1 MEESSKSKINVS
13 DYFVEGPSQ
22 KLFRKLKLTGSTDTL
37 ILRKVIFFLI
47 LAWLPLLIFSLIDS
61 TAYNSEIEIPL
72 LFDFVLYVR
81 VFLVIP
87 LVFIAE
93 RIFNST
99 MYGSLNHFV
108 ESGIIAENN
117 VDEYKSILKI
127 FGKYKDSGIIDLL
140 VFMLAYAIV
149 ILVLSNIWKSYGES
163 GSLTSWQYSK
173 DVQGQISLGGYWYAF
188 ITIPIYI
195 FFFARLLWKFLLWSF
210 VLYKISKI
218 NLNLFPTDPD
228 RSGGLGFLGQNQLY
242 FGLLGFIQTSIFSAE
257 IASKILYAGTV
268 ITDYK
273 SFIIGILALFTL
285 IIICPMMFFTN
296 KLIKTKLNG
305 ILEYSVTSHM
315 YVSAFHDKWID
326 GKNSENENLLG
337 SADIQSLAD
346 LSGSYDIVKT
356 MIPLPIDLRAVITLV
371 LLVTVPF
378 SPLILFVI
386 PLDQLFKEMAGFIF

>member
-13 DYFVEGPSQ
+13 DYFVDGPSQ
-22 KLFRKLKLTGSTDTL
+22 KLFRKLKLTGSTDSS
-37 ILRKVIFFLI
+37 ILRKVIFFLT

-61 TAYNSEIEIPL
+61 TAYNPAIEVPL

-108 ESGIIAENN
+108 ESGIIADNN
-117 VDEYKSILKI
+117 VDEYKSTLKI

-140 VFMLAYAIV
+140 VLVLAYSIV

-242 FGLLGFIQTSIFSAE
+242 FALLGFIQTSIFSAE

-346 LSGSYDIVKT
+346 LSGSYDIVKS
-356 MIPLPIDLRAVITLV
+356 MIPLPIDLRKVISLI
-371 LLVTVPF
+371 LLVTIPF